1 MSEINDAE
9 EVDLVEIND
18 ILQDMNELI
27 ENLVESLNASK
38 NRKEALFWRLQIVKL
53 ERNCPISLKNHDD
66 VDVFLLLKQR
76 S

>member
-38 NRKEALFWRLQIVKL
+38 NRKEALFW
-53 ERNCPISLKNHDD
+53 
-66 VDVFLLLKQR
+66 
-76 S
+76 